1 MISFG
6 IQFDYNKTLS
16 PYWLPLCITIYILFI
31 KVPAPRLSRTPAIA
45 NISEKEPDVGQHT
58 VDILSQELEYTS
70 EDIKALLEAGV
81 IECSN
86 NSSKLWFLHEW
97 LKTK

>member
-1 MISFG
+1 MISLC
-6 IQFDYNKTLS
+6 IQFDLNKTLS
-16 PYWLPLCITIYILFI
+16 SYLLQLCITIYILFL

-45 NISEKEPDVGQHT
+45 NISEKEPEVGQHT

-70 EDIKALLEAGV
+70 EDIKALLDAGV

-86 NSSKLWFLHEW
+86 NSSKL
-97 LKTK
+97 

>member
-1 MISFG
+1 M
-6 IQFDYNKTLS
+6 
-16 PYWLPLCITIYILFI
+16 
-31 KVPAPRLSRTPAIA
+31 PAPRLSRTPAIA
-45 NISEKEPDVGQHT
+45 NISEKEPEVGQHT

-70 EDIKALLEAGV
+70 EDIKALLEAGI

-97 LKTK
+97 LRTKQQDNATLNVIEIVNKGLINAQILKYRKTK